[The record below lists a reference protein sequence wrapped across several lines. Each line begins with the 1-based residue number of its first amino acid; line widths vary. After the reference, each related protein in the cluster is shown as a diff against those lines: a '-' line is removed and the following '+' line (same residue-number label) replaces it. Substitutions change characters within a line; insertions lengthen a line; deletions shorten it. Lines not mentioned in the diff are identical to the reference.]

1 MRFWDA
7 SALVPLCCTQPATAR
22 VEQLARDDAAMVV
35 WWATPV
41 EVASAFGR
49 LRGEGRLSSD
59 DLLQTGSVLDALRGS
74 WSEILPSDVV
84 RERAERLI
92 RAHPLRAAD
101 ALQLAAALIWV
112 SDRPGGEVMV
122 TLDDRLG
129 EAARQE
135 GFVVQP

>member
-1 MRFWDA
+1 MKFW
-7 SALVPLCCTQPATAR
+7 
-22 VEQLARDDAAMVV
+22 
-35 WWATPV
+35 
-41 EVASAFGR
+41 
-49 LRGEGRLSSD
+49 
-59 DLLQTGSVLDALRGS
+59 
-74 WSEILPSDVV
+74 
-84 RERAERLI
+84 
-92 RAHPLRAAD
+92 AD